1 MDWIKEGEQIMLIKI
16 EAIVREEKLEDVKE
30 ALNAIQVNGITV
42 SQVMG
47 CGSQRGYKSVVR
59 GMEVDV
65 MMLPKIKFEIV
76 VSSEEWEKKTIEA
89 IQKAAYTGEVGDGN
103 IFSYEIRSALK
114 IRTRE
119 TGFDALQ
126 SEN

>member
-1 MDWIKEGEQIMLIKI
+1 MLIKI

-65 MMLPKIKFEIV
+65 MMLPKVKFEIV

-89 IQKAAYTGEVGDGN
+89 IQKAAYTGEVGDGK

>member
-89 IQKAAYTGEVGDGN
+89 IQKAAYTGEVGDGK